1 MNKRQSMED
10 YLERILMLQEKNEIV
25 RSIDI
30 AHSMSFSKASISVAV
45 KKLVEQGYINHDLQT
60 GQITLT
66 DAGLKIASATYDR
79 HKTLSKFFEHLGVDE
94 NVALEDA
101 CAVEHDLSD
110 QTYEKLKAFVEKL

>member
-45 KKLVEQGYINHDLQT
+45 KKLVESGYINHNLQT
-60 GQITLT
+60 GQISLT
-66 DAGLKIASATYDR
+66 EAGLKIATDTYDR
-79 HKTLSKFFEHLGVDE
+79 HKTLSKFFEYLGVDKDI
-94 NVALEDA
+94 ALEDA
-101 CAVEHDLSD
+101 CAVEHDLSS
-110 QTYEKLKAFVEKL
+110 QTYEKLKKFVEKL

>member
-45 KKLVEQGYINHDLQT
+45 KKLVENGYINHNLQT
-60 GQITLT
+60 GQISLT
-66 DAGLKIASATYDR
+66 EAGLKIATDTYDR
-79 HKTLSKFFEHLGVDE
+79 HKTLSKFFEYLGVDKDI
-94 NVALEDA
+94 ALEDA
-101 CAVEHDLSD
+101 CAVEHDLSS
-110 QTYEKLKAFVEKL
+110 QTYEKLKKFVEKL